1 MVVQRRYGASHTTT
15 INSMNMIIKNHKVAL
30 TSALA
35 GLLAI
40 TVAEAATYAAGDLL
54 MGFRATA
61 GQGLGTSYVVNIGQ
75 ASTYRDADSF
85 STVPIAGNFTTDL
98 TDIFGANWHT
108 RTDLLWGIA
117 GTPSNVVAVAGDE
130 AATMY
135 ASKAQTTPGAPG
147 AAWTIAGLS
156 TRTSVSTLMTGM
168 QSGYAGYTASTNS
181 PAGTIQVDTGTSD
194 SDWRSYL
201 ATGGDASR
209 TSGNRD
215 FGGFSNIEGDP
226 TQALSL
232 FRLDGP
238 NNVGSFEGT
247 FAISP
252 AGLTFVPEPASSALA
267 VIGAATLMFR
277 RRRSA

>member
-1 MVVQRRYGASHTTT
+1 
-15 INSMNMIIKNHKVAL
+15 MNMIIKNHKVAL

-35 GLLAI
+35 GLLAV

-135 ASKAQTTPGAPG
+135 ASKAQTTSGAPG
-147 AAWTIAGLS
+147 PAWTIAGLS

-168 QSGYAGYTASTNS
+168 QNGYAGYTASTNS

-194 SDWRSYL
+194 SDW
-201 ATGGDASR
+201 
-209 TSGNRD
+209 
-215 FGGFSNIEGDP
+215 